1 MLYEIIKDFPND
13 IIYEGQVPCI
23 SLYQPTYRYSPDNK
37 RDPIVFRNLVRKIE
51 DSLKQKYHKGDI
63 DLVMKPFYQMEE
75 DNDFWNKTM
84 DGLAIL
90 ANSHQCVVYRLQR
103 PVKEFAV
110 VADSFHIKPLIRT
123 FQAMDKYQLLG
134 LSRNKFSLYQ
144 GNRYGYQEI
153 ELKHGTPMTM
163 TEVLGEEHTD
173 TYQAHRLSGD
183 TGGTG
188 MYYGHGGKKE
198 EIDKDTEKFFRYVDR
213 LILEN
218 SSQASELPLI
228 VVSLKEYHALFKRV
242 SHNPHLL
249 EQGIEASYESLDT
262 EQLTEKALR
271 IIEPIYLKKIR
282 NLVDSFETAKA
293 NSLGSDDLSQVVKAA
308 FENRVKTVLIQDNK
322 IIPGKIDYSTGE
334 IELGYIQNPDS
345 DDILDDL
352 AELVLKNRGDVMVL
366 PKEKMPGDTGVAG
379 IYRY

>member
-13 IIYEGQVPCI
+13 IIYEGHFPCI

-63 DLVMKPFYQMEE
+63 DSVMRPFYQMEE
-75 DNDFWNKTM
+75 DKNFWNNTM

-90 ANSHQCVVYRLQR
+90 ATPQKCVAYRLQR
-103 PVKEFAV
+103 PVKELAI

-134 LSRNKFSLYQ
+134 LSRNEFSLYQ

-153 ELKHGTPMTM
+153 ELKHGTPRTI
-163 TEVLGEEHTD
+163 TEVLGEAHTD
-173 TYQAHRLSGD
+173 AYQAHGGD
-183 TGGTG
+183 ADGTG
-188 MYYGHGGKKE
+188 MYYGHGGKKT

-213 LILEN
+213 LIFEN
-218 SSQASELPLI
+218 YSKPSVLPLI
-228 VVSLKEYHALFKRV
+228 LVTLKEYHALFKHV

-249 EQGIEASYESLDT
+249 ERGIDASYESLKT
-262 EQLTEKALR
+262 EQLTERALK
-271 IIEPIYLKKIR
+271 IIEPIYQKKIGS
-282 NLVDSFETAKA
+282 LVDSFKIAKA
-293 NSLGSDDLSQVVKAA
+293 NSLGSDDLLQVVKAA

-322 IIPGKIDYSTGE
+322 MIPGKIDYSTGE
-334 IELGYIQNPDS
+334 IELGDIQNPDS